1 MKALPPALLALALA
15 ASAEETL
22 PLPYSYENMAQVNG
36 EVVLKRDVVK
46 RLGRRVEGLK
56 NAARSP
62 EEFARDLQEE
72 FDRAL
77 FQLVGDTV
85 VRQQAKKDLIEVS
98 EEEVDVREREIVEER
113 AGGDREKFKDLIA
126 QSGIGISEW
135 REMLKDQICEE
146 IVLRRRMDMNASFVP
161 PAAVADYY
169 RSHPQEFRRPDRVRL
184 TLLRIAWRRGAE
196 ERALRLAEGLKRQ
209 VEAGAD
215 FKGLTRW
222 SDADLQRDAP
232 VDLDWRA
239 RGDLEPALAEAAF
252 GAAEGAFVGPIRGES
267 GIYLA
272 RVEGREAGK
281 DVSFEDA
288 QAGII
293 RKLRSEQMKE
303 QYQEA
308 RMKLMTSAVIQFK
321 PEHLQRWYEDEKAK
335 LRDR

>member
-1 MKALPPALLALALA
+1 MKAVPAAVLALALA
-15 ASAEETL
+15 AAAEEPL
-22 PLPYSYENMAQVNG
+22 PLPYPYENMAQVNG
-36 EVVLKRDVVK
+36 EVILKRDVLK

-62 EEFARDLQEE
+62 EEFAQDLQEE

-77 FQLVGDTV
+77 WQLVGDTV
-85 VRQQAKKDLIEVS
+85 VRQQAKKDLVEVS
-98 EEEVDVREREIVEER
+98 DEEVDVREREIVEDR

-135 REMLKDQICEE
+135 RQMLKDQICEE

-161 PAAVADYY
+161 PAAVLRYY
-169 RSHPQEFRRPDRVRL
+169 QAHPEEFKRPDRVKL
-184 TLLRIAWRRGAE
+184 TLLRIAWRRGTE

-232 VDLDWRA
+232 VDLDWRT

-272 RVEGREAGK
+272 RIEGREAGK
-281 DVSFEDA
+281 NVTFEEA

-308 RMKLMTSAVIQFK
+308 RLKLMMAAVIQLK
-321 PEHLQRWYEDEKAK
+321 PEHLQRWFEDEKAK

>member
-1 MKALPPALLALALA
+1 MRAATALLLVLPLA
-15 ASAEETL
+15 AAAEEPL
-22 PLPYSYENMAQVNG
+22 PLPYPYENMAQVNG
-36 EVVLKRDVVK
+36 EVILKRDVLK
-46 RLGRRVEGLK
+46 LLGRRVEGLR

-77 FQLVGDTV
+77 WRLVGDTV

-98 EEEVDVREREIVEER
+98 EEEVDVREREIVQEL
-113 AGGDREKFKDLIA
+113 AGGDREKFKELIA
-126 QSGIGISEW
+126 QSGLGISEW
-135 REMLKDQICEE
+135 RARLKEQICEE
-146 IVLRRRMDMNASFVP
+146 IVLHRRIDSNASFVP

-169 RSHPQEFRRPDRVRL
+169 ASHPAEFRRPDRVRL
-184 TLLRIAWRRGAE
+184 TLLRLSPRRGAE

-222 SDADLQRDAP
+222 SDEEVQRDAP
-232 VDLDWRA
+232 VDLDWRT
-239 RGDLEPALAEAAF
+239 RGDLEPALADAAF
-252 GAAEGAFVGPIRGES
+252 GAAEGALVGPIRGES

-272 RVEGREAGK
+272 RVEGREPGK

-293 RKLRSEQMKE
+293 RKLRSEQWRE
-303 QYQEA
+303 QYEEA
-308 RMKLMTSAVIQFK
+308 RLKLMTAAVIQFK
-321 PEHLQRWYEDEKAK
+321 PEHLQRWYEDERAK